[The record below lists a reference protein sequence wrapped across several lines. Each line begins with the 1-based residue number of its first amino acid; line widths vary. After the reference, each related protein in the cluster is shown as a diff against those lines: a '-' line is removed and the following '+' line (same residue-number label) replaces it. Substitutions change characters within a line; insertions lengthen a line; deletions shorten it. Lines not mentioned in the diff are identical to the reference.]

1 MIAAGETMAALKL
14 YDLEPSGNCYK
25 IRLYC
30 ALLGLPLEVVP
41 IDFMGGAHKKS
52 PLIGLNPFGE
62 IPILEDGDVC
72 LRDSQAILVYLAR
85 MAVKAGCQPIPSQWR
100 G

>member
-1 MIAAGETMAALKL
+1 MAALKL

-52 PLIGLNPFGE
+52 PGHRPQPVWRDPDSRGRR
-62 IPILEDGDVC
+62 C
-72 LRDSQAILVYLAR
+72 LPAR
-85 MAVKAGCQPIPSQWR
+85 
-100 G
+100 